1 MGPDTIPGPIHGRD
15 QLDQHSPPLS
25 VHEVTK
31 SEEDHSEPLP
41 KEDDLSIPDGGHGWI
56 VLAGCTVVSWW
67 SIGTAQSFG
76 VLQKGL
82 LDENVSTSV
91 NLMFVG
97 CLAAGV
103 VTIFSILYA
112 WLMRSFGTRWT
123 AMFGVF
129 LMSLSG
135 AISSVVYKQVGA
147 LFVSYGVLMGV
158 GMG

>member
-1 MGPDTIPGPIHGRD
+1 MGPDAIPRHDLED
-15 QLDQHSPPLS
+15 QESPPLS
-25 VHEVTK
+25 IHEVPK
-31 SEEDHSEPLP
+31 SEKDHSDLP
-41 KEDDLSIPDGGHGWI
+41 PKDDDLSIPDGGHGWL

-82 LDENVSTSV
+82 LDEDVSSSV

-103 VTIFSILYA
+103 VTAFSTLYA
-112 WLMRSFGTRWT
+112 RAMRSFGTRWT

-135 AISSVVYKQVGA
+135 AISSVVYKHVAA
-147 LFVSYGVLMGV
+147 LFVSYGILMGL
-158 GMG
+158 GMGYVF

>member
-1 MGPDTIPGPIHGRD
+1 MGTEAIPGPRNGDRQSQDSPALSIHE
-15 QLDQHSPPLS
+15 LP
-25 VHEVTK
+25 K
-31 SEEDHSEPLP
+31 SEKDHADLP
-41 KEDDLSIPDGGHGWI
+41 PKDDDLSIPDGGYGWI
-56 VLAGCTVVSWW
+56 VLTGCTVVSWW
-67 SIGTAQSFG
+67 SIGTAQSYG

-82 LDENVSTSV
+82 LDEEVSTSV

-103 VTIFSILYA
+103 VTSCAILYA
-112 WLMRSFGTRWT
+112 RLMRAIGTRLT
-123 AMFGVF
+123 AMFGIF

-135 AISSVVYKQVGA
+135 AISSVVYKNVGA